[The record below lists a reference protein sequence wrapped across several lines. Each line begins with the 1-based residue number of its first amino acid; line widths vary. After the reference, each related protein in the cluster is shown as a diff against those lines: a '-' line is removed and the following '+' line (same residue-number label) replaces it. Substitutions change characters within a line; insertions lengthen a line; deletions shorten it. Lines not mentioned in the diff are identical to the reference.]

1 MKKTLGILLR
11 VLLLVLPYVC
21 WMFMGMAMKIEA
33 FAAGYTDTGAATAPL
48 VAAAVIYLV
57 ISVANIIYVI
67 YETRSGADSE
77 DLLFW
82 TMLTKL
88 CYIPLFI
95 WMFVCMFLGFATFML
110 GGILMVAFAV
120 IIDVMFLIP
129 PSVCGLCGCIR
140 AVKEGNVQKGLSVTM
155 AILHFVFCLDVV
167 AAIVMYFTVRNAK
180 KRQRNAGLYGTR
192 NNG

>member
-48 VAAAVIYLV
+48 AAAAVIYLV

-95 WMFVCMFLGFATFML
+95 
-110 GGILMVAFAV
+110 
-120 IIDVMFLIP
+120 
-129 PSVCGLCGCIR
+129 
-140 AVKEGNVQKGLSVTM
+140 
-155 AILHFVFCLDVV
+155 
-167 AAIVMYFTVRNAK
+167 
-180 KRQRNAGLYGTR
+180 
-192 NNG
+192 